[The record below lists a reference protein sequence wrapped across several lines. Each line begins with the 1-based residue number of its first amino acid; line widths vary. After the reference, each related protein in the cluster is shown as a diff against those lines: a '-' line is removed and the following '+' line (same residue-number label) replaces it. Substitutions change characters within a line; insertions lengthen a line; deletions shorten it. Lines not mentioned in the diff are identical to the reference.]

1 MTQSVAAVAEHS
13 NPIRLNAHQRL
24 QVVAA
29 AETRQAGETLTSVGK
44 TYGVGRT
51 FVYESRRR
59 ARTALQPRPS
69 GPRPGEAEQARLRG
83 EVERLKGENRQM
95 HAELA
100 QVQARLEQSV
110 EVTEERKLRTIA
122 ELAVAP
128 VSTRNISDI
137 MATAFGQ
144 EHAPADN
151 TIART
156 INTLGVLAGRILD
169 DSGAK
174 ERVVHGCPDE
184 IFFHQIPILGVAEPR
199 SMAIPILQRTDRRDA
214 ESWQIVFAELPNMER
229 GTGDRGTGL
238 TAGMRREGIEV
249 QLDVFHAGR
258 EFNIPQRKLEKLL
271 REALDKERREHK
283 KVEKRTGPG
292 RRPTKSL
299 ERAKAHSD
307 ALADDLEHFL
317 TAKELFEQATSPFSG
332 DLRLATV
339 DSQLELLSQAI
350 AELGKVKVTIKAV
363 KKLRGYLQ
371 RNKQELVV
379 FTKRL
384 WKLEVQL
391 RDDANPWWTPR
402 RIIAAIA
409 WPLGLCGAIRRAN
422 NPDEA
427 RRLCGL
433 LPRAY
438 EQRARAL
445 TQCENFAQVEAG
457 LIDRLDNLE
466 RASSAIESLNAKF
479 RVVQAVK
486 KQVNQ
491 PFLNLFALCHNLT
504 PFERS
509 RKRRGRS
516 PFELLGV
523 RVEGDDGG
531 WLGALM
537 ARARREGLLA

>member
-1 MTQSVAAVAEHS
+1 MAHSVAAVAEDG
-13 NPIRLNAHQRL
+13 NPIRLNGRQRL

-29 AETRQAGETLTSVGK
+29 AETRQPGETLVSVGQAHSVSR
-44 TYGVGRT
+44 TYL
-51 FVYESRRR
+51 FESRRR
-59 ARTALQPRPS
+59 AREALEPRPS
-69 GPRPGEAEQARLRG
+69 GPRPGVAELGRLRG
-83 EVERLKGENRQM
+83 EVERLGAENRRLQT
-95 HAELA
+95 ELEC
-100 QVQARLEQSV
+100 ARVSLNRSV
-110 EVTEERKLRTIA
+110 EVTEERLLRTIA

-128 VSTRNISDI
+128 VSTRNISNI

-156 INTLGVLAGRILD
+156 INILGGVAGRILD
-169 DSGAK
+169 DCGAR

-199 SMAIPILQRTDRRDA
+199 SMSIPILQRTDRRDA
-214 ESWQIVFAELPNMER
+214 ESWQVVFQELPNMER

-238 TAGMRREGIEV
+238 TAGMRREGIED

-258 EFNIPQRKLEKLL
+258 EFNIPLRKLEKLL
-271 REALDKERREHK
+271 REALEKEQREQK
-283 KVEKRTGPG
+283 KVDECKGPG
-292 RRPTKSL
+292 RRPTKPL
-299 ERAKAHSD
+299 ERAKAQSD
-307 ALADDLEHFL
+307 ALAEDLEHFL

-332 DLRLATV
+332 DHRLATV
-339 DSQLELLSQAI
+339 DCQLELLNQAI
-350 AELGKVKVTIKAV
+350 AELGKVKVNIKAV

-371 RNKQELVV
+371 RNKEAMVV

-391 RDDANPWWTPR
+391 RDDANPWWTSR
-402 RIIAAIA
+402 RIIAAAA
-409 WPLGLCGAIRRAN
+409 WPLGLCEAIRRAN

-438 EQRARAL
+438 ELRAQAL

-516 PFELLGV
+516 PFEILGV

-531 WLGALM
+531 WLGPLM
-537 ARARREGLLA
+537 VRARFEGLLG